1 MHLTIR
7 QSASYLS
14 VPEGTV
20 RRWITTRG
28 LPVHRV
34 NERLHC
40 NALELWEW
48 AVEQGIPVSEHLLE
62 QARHAPDEV
71 PPISALLTEG
81 GIHRGL
87 DGATKAEVFRTLV
100 AALPL
105 PAEVDREF
113 LVSVLEAR
121 EALGSTGVGDGVA
134 IPHVRNPIL
143 LHVTHPFVAL
153 ALLSQPVD
161 FDALDGQP
169 VNALF
174 LVVSSNVPTHL
185 RILAQLGA
193 LLRDADLRRLL
204 HANAPSDR
212 IRDRITALEA
222 ARPRTPRGGGR
233 TTSGAPVMGGS
244 L

>member
-7 QSASYLS
+7 QVASYLD

-20 RRWITTRG
+20 RRWISTRG

-34 NERLHC
+34 NERLYC

-48 AVEQGIPVSEHLLE
+48 AVERGIPVSARLLE
-62 QARHAPDEV
+62 QARRAPEDV
-71 PPISALLTEG
+71 PPVSALLATG
-81 GIHRGL
+81 GIHRDI
-87 DGATKAEVFRTLV
+87 DGATKADVLRALV
-100 AALPL
+100 LALPL

-113 LVSVLEAR
+113 LISVLEAR
-121 EALGSTGVGDGVA
+121 EALGSTGIGDGIA

-153 ALLSQPVD
+153 ALLRRPVE

-174 LVVSSNVPTHL
+174 LVVSPTVPTHL
-185 RILAQLGA
+185 RILAQLGT
-193 LLRDADLRRLL
+193 LLRDGELRRLL
-204 HANAPSDR
+204 RANAPSDR
-212 IRDRITALEA
+212 IRNRIAALEA
-222 ARPRTPRGGGR
+222 AAPRATGGPPASAVPTRGAER
-233 TTSGAPVMGGS
+233 
-244 L
+244 